1 MVSAAPFFGA
11 RPAVIAPRTLPR
23 RSTGKTLACG
33 ARCKI
38 SPSAC
43 TTESADSAK
52 FMRPTTTTAE
62 PLLSCS
68 ITEASRAATAW
79 ALFPGSTCRL
89 FHALCVRPVGRE
101 VNSRTRAVRFCAA
114 SRTRR
119 NKTGSSSFKSGVSRT
134 IVFAVPRSSMVACG
148 NEKISAGRPSAS
160 WQSR

>member
-1 MVSAAPFFGA
+1 MMFACDDDSVMKVSIAMMLRAPLMARRAKSASGTSRSGSAPSNTRHSIFPAAASSSMWVVSAAPFCGA

-23 RSTGKTLACG
+23 RSTGKTLAFG

-68 ITEASRAATAW
+68 ITEASRAATA
-79 ALFPGSTCRL
+79 
-89 FHALCVRPVGRE
+89 
-101 VNSRTRAVRFCAA
+101 
-114 SRTRR
+114 
-119 NKTGSSSFKSGVSRT
+119 
-134 IVFAVPRSSMVACG
+134 
-148 NEKISAGRPSAS
+148 
-160 WQSR
+160 